1 MVGEKI
7 RFRFEKAGDLRLVS
21 HLDLMRCCERM
32 LRRAAV
38 PFKSTQGFHPTPR
51 LVFALSLPLGVV
63 GRNEVAELEL
73 TAPADA
79 DDLRGRLN
87 AQAPAG
93 LTLTSAHV
101 VDPKAAAMPRRVV
114 YRMPLPADRTDAAL
128 AAVAD
133 LMASDKV
140 WADRLR
146 PRPRRVNVRPYLRRL
161 MVDGG
166 YLVLDLWVTQSGTAR
181 ADELLR
187 LLGVTDVHDAG
198 AVLER
203 TELEVHDEVPPGQ
216 PDAPPDA
223 PPETAPLEHAAVLA
237 AADEESSTPA
247 TWGGSPA
254 GPVVE

>member
-1 MVGEKI
+1 MVVEKI

-51 LVFALSLPLGVV
+51 LVFALSLPLGIV
-63 GRNEVAELEL
+63 GRDEVAELEL
-73 TAPADA
+73 IEPWDA
-79 DDLRGRLN
+79 DDLRDRLN

-93 LTLTSAHV
+93 LTIKSAKV
-101 VDPKAAAMPRRVV
+101 IDARACAMPRRTV
-114 YRMPLPADRTDAAL
+114 YRLPLPADRIGGVL
-128 AAVAD
+128 AAAAD
-133 LMASDKV
+133 LLASDKV

-161 MVDGG
+161 TAEGG
-166 YLVLDLWVTQSGTAR
+166 CLILDLWVTQSGTAR

-187 LLGVTDVHDAG
+187 LLGVADVHADG

-203 TELEVHDEVPPGQ
+203 MELEIHDEVPPGQ
-216 PDAPPDA
+216 PDGPPDG
-223 PPETAPLEHAAVLA
+223 PPETAPLEHAAALA
-237 AADEESSTPA
+237 AADEDSSTPA
-247 TWGGSPA
+247 AWGGSPA